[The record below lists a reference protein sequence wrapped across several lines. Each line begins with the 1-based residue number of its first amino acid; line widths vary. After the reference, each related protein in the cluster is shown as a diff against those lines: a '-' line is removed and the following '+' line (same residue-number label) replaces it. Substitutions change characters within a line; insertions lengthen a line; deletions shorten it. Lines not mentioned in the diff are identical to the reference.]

1 MEPWSVCG
9 LFLYLPL
16 LADKELYLD
25 LAHPGNVCPEEACRG
40 GHCGGDNTRGNA
52 HPEIS
57 GHLII
62 LPIIY
67 WETIIFI
74 CKLGLRSRTYE
85 KLASFVV
92 HIYGA
97 DSLFWIL
104 EFPFESNFSK
114 CTTPSSA
121 PLFPQ
126 CTAKQSLVTLS
137 TKNHL
142 NVILQLSCQKRL
154 PGFGLTSYF
163 FLPCCA
169 LWVDRPCCLTL
180 APLLAAAVQLTSGLD
195 MCPGPHLRM
204 RQTSS
209 WRKPRLSIRLRL
221 TSCSTSA
228 A

>member
-1 MEPWSVCG
+1 MECVWPVLIFASSCGQRIISRPCSSWQCLPWGS
-9 LFLYLPL
+9 LPWRSL
-16 LADKELYLD
+16 
-25 LAHPGNVCPEEACRG
+25 RG
-40 GHCGGDNTRGNA
+40 RQHAWECTSWDQR
-52 HPEIS
+52 P
-57 GHLII
+57 L

-67 WETIIFI
+67 WQTIIFI

-195 MCPGPHLRM
+195 MCPGPHLHM

-209 WRKPRLSIRLRL
+209 WRKPRLTIRLRL
-221 TSCSTSA
+221 LSCSTSA